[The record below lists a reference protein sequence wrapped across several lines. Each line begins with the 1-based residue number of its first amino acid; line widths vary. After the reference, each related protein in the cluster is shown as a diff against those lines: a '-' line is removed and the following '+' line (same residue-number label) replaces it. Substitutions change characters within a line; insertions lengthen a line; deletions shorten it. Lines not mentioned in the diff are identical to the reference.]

1 MCVAF
6 AFVSQPTANMSER
19 ERAPKRLQS
28 ARVFSN
34 TEAGMRKG
42 ESNPP

>member
-1 MCVAF
+1 MRRVRIRF
-6 AFVSQPTANMSER
+6 AADCQHVGV